1 MLILRWEQLFFR
13 LSAVYMYTHY
23 TERIRNPGSA
33 EFDK

>member
-1 MLILRWEQLFFR
+1 MLILRWEQLFVR
-13 LSAVYMYTHY
+13 LSAVYTQY